1 MKRFLMLLLV
11 VALCIGSAACAKGEQ
26 PTEPADTKA
35 PTETTA
41 PTAGTKP
48 TEPTEPAED
57 EDTDLEVTFCV
68 PVATGVCVVGG
79 VCSADCESL
88 EVKDA
93 QGNVTKITPDKN
105 EGAGYFFGQVKIS
118 ENSTLTVSAKTADG
132 SVSGE
137 VSVDAVYRK
146 MANLMHSDEYMP
158 VFGNDSRMHFYS
170 AVLTYTLSDF
180 VTDSMKTVT
189 EKNITDSV
197 KALKAANP
205 DAELIYLVVP
215 SSASVYPEGVPADYP
230 EAQGETLY
238 EAFAEIAQGCGATVI
253 YPLDTFKE
261 HRDERAGYKIF
272 HNTDSHW
279 TTYGAYLGVSELM
292 EHISEKFPAATPRT
306 EEEMGF
312 YTTEL
317 WGGDALFSF
326 GDGSGFEDY
335 SATGRTGETEIT
347 GINELTTMF
356 ELKCPTSTIKSV
368 YRGGKSTYV
377 SGDSNSGKA
386 TVKNPNGDGL
396 PTALILRDSFSCPAY
411 DIVNDRFSTVWWQAS
426 HNYGFPEREVTQ
438 SKPDYVIYLVS
449 ERNLLK
455 VMLGNSNANLLAYAE
470 D

>member
-1 MKRFLMLLLV
+1 MKRFLILLLAL
-11 VALCIGSAACAKGEQ
+11 ALCICSAACAKSGQTTETTEPTETKAPTGTTA
-26 PTEPADTKA
+26 PTEPAQDAVTSLKI
-35 PTETTA
+35 
-41 PTAGTKP
+41 
-48 TEPTEPAED
+48 
-57 EDTDLEVTFCV
+57 TFCV

-79 VCSADCESL
+79 LCTADCASL
-88 EVKDA
+88 EVKDS
-93 QGNVTKITPDKN
+93 QGNVTEITPDKN
-105 EGAGYFFGQVKIS
+105 GGAGYFFGQVKIT
-118 ENSTLTVSAKTADG
+118 EDSTLTVSEKTADG
-132 SVSGE
+132 SVISE
-137 VSVDAVYRK
+137 ASIEAEYRQMK
-146 MANLMHSDEYMP
+146 NLMHSDEYMP

-170 AVLTYTLSDF
+170 AVLTYSLSDF

-197 KALKAANP
+197 KALKAVNE

-230 EAQGETLY
+230 EAQGETLF
-238 EAFAEIAQGCGATVI
+238 EAFEEIAQGCGATVI

-261 HRDERAGYKIF
+261 HRDGRAGYKIY

-292 EHISEKFPAATPRT
+292 EHISQKYPAATPRT

-326 GDGSGFEDY
+326 GDGSGFEDF

-347 GINELTTMF
+347 GITELTTMF
-356 ELKCPTSTIKSV
+356 DLKCPTSTIKSV

-377 SGDSNSGKA
+377 NGDSNSGKA
-386 TVKNPNGDGL
+386 TVKNPDGEGL

-411 DIVNDRFSTVWWQAS
+411 DIVNDRFSCVWWQAS
-426 HNYGFPEREVTQ
+426 HNYGYPEKEVAQ

-455 VMLGNSNANLLAYAE
+455 VMLGNSNASLLAYAE
-470 D
+470 K